1 MADIPFSIVLP
12 ALITGILILISH
24 VIFGREVLKR
34 GIIFID
40 LAVAQAA
47 ATGALLATYFWHTD
61 MVFAMKLSAALL
73 AMLVAAFLHQLEHLC
88 PKIQE
93 PIIGCTFVVL
103 ASAAMLLLATDPHG
117 SEHYTSLLSGEIL
130 WSSHNTHISLAAT
143 GLLALLAFKLFKH
156 PLLRFYLPFAIAIT
170 ASVQAIGIYL
180 VFATLILPAIAIR
193 ELQGFKAIFYGIAI
207 GASAYILGLLASVIL
222 NLPSGPAIVLAL
234 AMCATIA
241 AIAIHFT
248 VRPAAT
254 VA

>member
-1 MADIPFSIVLP
+1 MSDIPFSIILP
-12 ALITGILILISH
+12 ALLTGLLILLSH
-24 VIFGREVLKR
+24 VPFGREVLKR

-47 ATGALLATYFWHTD
+47 ATGALLATYFWHTE
-61 MVFAMKLSAALL
+61 VNFAIEISAAAL
-73 AMLVAAFLHQLEHLC
+73 AMVVATFLHQLEHLC

-103 ASAAMLLLATDPHG
+103 ASMAMLLLATDPHG

-130 WSSHNTHISLAAT
+130 WSGRNTHLSLAAT
-143 GLLALLAFKLFKH
+143 GILALLAFRLFSH
-156 PLLRFYLPFAIAIT
+156 PLFRFYLPFAIAIT

-193 ELQGFKAIFYGIAI
+193 ELQGFKAIISGIGI
-207 GASAYILGLLASVIL
+207 GAGAYILGLLASVVF

-234 AMCATIA
+234 AICVAIATPITHYKVKSA
-241 AIAIHFT
+241 AIA
-248 VRPAAT
+248 
-254 VA
+254 